1 MFHFGRELGD
11 STIKKPVIND
21 EGIETQSMERTLEVE
36 VQLVL

>member
-21 EGIETQSMERTLEVE
+21 EGIETQSMEGTLEVE
-36 VQLVL
+36 AQLVL

>member
-1 MFHFGRELGD
+1 MFHFGMELDD
-11 STIKKPVIND
+11 SPTKKPVIND

>member
-1 MFHFGRELGD
+1 MFYFGRELGG
-11 STIKKPVIND
+11 STNKKPVIND